1 MVGMQI
7 QTRSERSEEP
17 RLARYTSRQRS
28 SITSSGRFFPPV
40 LMPEPASVP
49 VPLLTPPLKA
59 LAFLVW
65 TRVGQA
71 KHNSLITDSVSAPV
85 SLITPSRLSNL
96 IGAAADQAHPNV
108 LYFCSRS
115 SLRSCLPPFK
125 TQPSGYDAGGANH
138 CMLKLETSSGPT
150 PFQNS
155 AFWVQTR
162 AKHIALP
169 TMRHSCL
176 SPRLG
181 LPPFKTQPSG
191 FRCGQSTLHTQA

>member
-1 MVGMQI
+1 MAGMQH
-7 QTRSERSEEP
+7 QTGPECSEGLMLSRC
-17 RLARYTSRQRS
+17 LAWQGSSTTSCE
-28 SITSSGRFFPPV
+28 RFFPPA

-49 VPLLTPPLKA
+49 VPFLTPPPKA
-59 LAFLVW
+59 LAFWVW
-65 TRVGQA
+65 MRVGQA
-71 KHNSLITDSVSAPV
+71 NYNSLISESVTAPV
-85 SLITPSRLSNL
+85 SFFTPSRLSNL
-96 IGAAADQAHPNV
+96 FGAAAIQAHPNV
-108 LYFCSRS
+108 LYFYSRS
-115 SLRSCLPPFK
+115 SRRSCLPPFK
-125 TQPSGYDAGGANH
+125 TQPSGYDAGRATY
-138 CMLKLETSSGPT
+138 CTLKLETSSGPT

-191 FRCGQSTLHTQA
+191 FRCGQSTLQTQA